1 MSFTIAKLTDKL
13 NPSTLS
19 VGNTVNLT
27 VTRNEGN
34 DDDDG
39 VFVRPY
45 CIETIIETKTAVFLE
60 FEFLNLS
67 SPVEVYLF

>member
-34 DDDDG
+34 EDDG

-45 CIETIIETKTAVFLE
+45 CIETIIKTATAVFLE

-67 SPVEVYLF
+67 FPVEVYLF

>member
-1 MSFTIAKLTDKL
+1 M
-13 NPSTLS
+13 
-19 VGNTVNLT
+19 GNTVNLT

-34 DDDDG
+34 DDDG

-45 CIETIIETKTAVFLE
+45 CIETIIKTETAVFLE